1 VRALLLFAAAAAA
14 AACGILG
21 CKSSPGVPLTHRASD
36 LACPLGTPVASA
48 LCDSSSDCP
57 ATLRATCL
65 AYDDAGL
72 ARFCNA
78 DACHLDSD
86 CADGGVCLCGAAA
99 SGGALATPNVCLA
112 PGNCRLDSDC
122 APVRFC
128 SPSSVGCGIA
138 FAYYCHTPG
147 DDCGS
152 DDDCR
157 KDQLCQYAPG
167 PAKWTCFSV
176 GTCGG

>member
-1 VRALLLFAAAAAA
+1 MRAVSFAAAALL
-14 AACGILG
+14 LG
-21 CKSSPGVPLTHRASD
+21 CKTSPGTPVTHRAAD
-36 LACPLGTPVASA
+36 VACPLGAPVASA
-48 LCDSSSDCP
+48 PCDAAADCP
-57 ATLRATCL
+57 AVGAARVACL
-65 AYDDAGL
+65 AYDDAGA

-78 DACHLDSD
+78 DACHLDAD
-86 CADGGVCLCGAAA
+86 CADGGVCLCGTAA
-99 SGGALATPNVCLA
+99 SGPAVATPNVCLP

-122 APVRFC
+122 APVRYC
-128 SPSSVGCGIA
+128 SPSSVGCGVG

-147 DDCGS
+147 DDCAN

-167 PAKWTCFSV
+167 AGKWSCFGV